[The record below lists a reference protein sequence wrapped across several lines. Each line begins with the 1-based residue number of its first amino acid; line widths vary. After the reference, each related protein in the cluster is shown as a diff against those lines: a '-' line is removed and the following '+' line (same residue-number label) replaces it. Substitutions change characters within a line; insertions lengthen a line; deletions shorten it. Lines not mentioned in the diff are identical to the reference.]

1 MSEFEGKERI
11 IQEFVP
17 GKQVTLAHVIASP
30 DKDLYGKLGL
40 IDAEGAIGI
49 MTITPSEGAMIAAD
63 IASKSADIKVG
74 FVDRFNGS
82 LVITGDVA
90 AVEVAI
96 RDVMAVLCDRMGF
109 AKAPVTKHE
118 QCDIKGRE
126 EKAHHSDRPV
136 DRREDD
142 SVPADQQRG
151 ASLLQN
157 ADGAGDQQK
166 YDRYTGRVSG
176 AERIPW
182 CTDCD
187 FRRCG
192 YYPDGTGCDRGRD
205 DVSSAVL
212 QYVCR

>member
-82 LVITGDVA
+82 LVITGDGA

-109 AKAPVTKHE
+109 AKAPVTK
-118 QCDIKGRE
+118 
-126 EKAHHSDRPV
+126 
-136 DRREDD
+136 
-142 SVPADQQRG
+142 
-151 ASLLQN
+151 
-157 ADGAGDQQK
+157 
-166 YDRYTGRVSG
+166 T
-176 AERIPW
+176 
-182 CTDCD
+182 
-187 FRRCG
+187 
-192 YYPDGTGCDRGRD
+192 
-205 DVSSAVL
+205 
-212 QYVCR
+212 

>member
-96 RDVMAVLCDRMGF
+96 RDAMAVLCDRMGF
-109 AKAPVTKHE
+109 AKAPVTK
-118 QCDIKGRE
+118 
-126 EKAHHSDRPV
+126 
-136 DRREDD
+136 
-142 SVPADQQRG
+142 
-151 ASLLQN
+151 
-157 ADGAGDQQK
+157 
-166 YDRYTGRVSG
+166 T
-176 AERIPW
+176 
-182 CTDCD
+182 
-187 FRRCG
+187 
-192 YYPDGTGCDRGRD
+192 
-205 DVSSAVL
+205 
-212 QYVCR
+212 

>member
-96 RDVMAVLCDRMGF
+96 RDVMAVLCDRMGV
-109 AKAPVTKHE
+109 AKAPETK
-118 QCDIKGRE
+118 
-126 EKAHHSDRPV
+126 
-136 DRREDD
+136 
-142 SVPADQQRG
+142 
-151 ASLLQN
+151 
-157 ADGAGDQQK
+157 
-166 YDRYTGRVSG
+166 T
-176 AERIPW
+176 
-182 CTDCD
+182 
-187 FRRCG
+187 
-192 YYPDGTGCDRGRD
+192 
-205 DVSSAVL
+205 
-212 QYVCR
+212 

>member
-96 RDVMAVLCDRMGF
+96 RDVMVVLCDRMGF
-109 AKAPVTKHE
+109 AKAPVTK
-118 QCDIKGRE
+118 
-126 EKAHHSDRPV
+126 
-136 DRREDD
+136 
-142 SVPADQQRG
+142 
-151 ASLLQN
+151 
-157 ADGAGDQQK
+157 
-166 YDRYTGRVSG
+166 T
-176 AERIPW
+176 
-182 CTDCD
+182 
-187 FRRCG
+187 
-192 YYPDGTGCDRGRD
+192 
-205 DVSSAVL
+205 
-212 QYVCR
+212 

>member
-63 IASKSADIKVG
+63 IASKSADIKGG

-109 AKAPVTKHE
+109 AKAPVTK
-118 QCDIKGRE
+118 
-126 EKAHHSDRPV
+126 
-136 DRREDD
+136 
-142 SVPADQQRG
+142 
-151 ASLLQN
+151 
-157 ADGAGDQQK
+157 
-166 YDRYTGRVSG
+166 T
-176 AERIPW
+176 
-182 CTDCD
+182 
-187 FRRCG
+187 
-192 YYPDGTGCDRGRD
+192 
-205 DVSSAVL
+205 
-212 QYVCR
+212 